1 VQTAVAPPPAP
12 GPAAAYAAA
21 VLRDDPVLHY
31 RFNETAAGAAAAAGG
46 DGAYGQPG
54 LTLGTPGPLGD
65 GDTAITL
72 DGSGGYVT
80 APTPVTNPTA
90 LSVEIWFRTT
100 TTRGGRLIGL
110 SQDPSGTSTTY
121 DRNLYMSDAG
131 TLVFA
136 VAPGGVDPQAVVSPH
151 AYNDGR
157 WHLAVATFGK
167 GGTALYVD
175 GGLAAA
181 DPAAT
186 AAQDFTGYWRVG
198 YDSLKFEPHAP
209 TSDALDG
216 SLDEAA
222 VYDYPL
228 NAEQVRAHFDAAT

>member
-1 VQTAVAPPPAP
+1 V
-12 GPAAAYAAA
+12 AYAAA

-31 RFNETAAGAAAAAGG
+31 RFNETAGDAAAAAAGA
-46 DGAYGQPG
+46 DGAYRRPG

-72 DGSGGYVT
+72 DGSGGYDT
-80 APTPVTNPTA
+80 APTPVTSPAA
-90 LSVEIWFRTT
+90 LSVEIWFQTT

-110 SQDPSGTSTTY
+110 SHDPSGTSTTY

-131 TLVFA
+131 TLVFT
-136 VAPGGVDPQAVVSPH
+136 VAPGGVDPQAIVSPR

-157 WHLAVATFGK
+157 WHLAAATFGR

-175 GGLAAA
+175 GELVAA

-186 AAQDFTGYWRVG
+186 VAQDFTGYWRVG
-198 YDSLKFEPHAP
+198 YDNLRFEPHAP
-209 TSDALDG
+209 TSESFAG

-228 NAEQVRAHFDAAT
+228 STEQVRAHFDAGT